1 MKKRILALSLAA
13 AMLVGAMASCNAKE
27 EVVSSQAVEA
37 RDISLTLWGSEQ
49 DQDFLKEVSAEWA
62 TKYAAEHDD
71 VKSVEVKVDIK
82 GEDVATTDALN
93 DITAAADVFGVG
105 NNQLAQ
111 LTASN
116 AIYKMPDS
124 VVEQIKA
131 VVGDAAL
138 SSTFC
143 DGGYYGFPYAPNT
156 ANILFYNKSVFTADD
171 VKTIEGMLEKEGA
184 GPILANISSSWDSM
198 TWFASSGCELFTGGD
213 KTVNTLNS
221 DAAVKTLAWLAQQ
234 IADKKIVY
242 TDGNTSAAAAL
253 KDGSASALL
262 FQDWA
267 KGDFQD
273 ALGDNF
279 GVAELPTLNGEHMKC
294 FGGSKLLVLNAN
306 TKEPEAALDLA
317 QYIISEDSQLKR
329 FEKVGQCPTAPALA
343 TNEKI
348 AADPVV
354 AADVAQGAYTIINQ
368 PLTDPSDY
376 WTLEAAVMTDLR
388 DGKLATEEDIK
399 KALDTL
405 VASMNEKLG

>member
-1 MKKRILALSLAA
+1 
-13 AMLVGAMASCNAKE
+13 MLVGAMASCNAKE

-71 VKSVEVKVDIK
+71 AKSVEVKVDIK

-171 VKTIEGMLEKEGA
+171 VKTIEGML
-184 GPILANISSSWDSM
+184 
-198 TWFASSGCELFTGGD
+198 
-213 KTVNTLNS
+213 
-221 DAAVKTLAWLAQQ
+221 
-234 IADKKIVY
+234 
-242 TDGNTSAAAAL
+242 
-253 KDGSASALL
+253 
-262 FQDWA
+262 
-267 KGDFQD
+267 
-273 ALGDNF
+273 
-279 GVAELPTLNGEHMKC
+279 
-294 FGGSKLLVLNAN
+294 
-306 TKEPEAALDLA
+306 
-317 QYIISEDSQLKR
+317 
-329 FEKVGQCPTAPALA
+329 
-343 TNEKI
+343 
-348 AADPVV
+348 
-354 AADVAQGAYTIINQ
+354 
-368 PLTDPSDY
+368 
-376 WTLEAAVMTDLR
+376 
-388 DGKLATEEDIK
+388 
-399 KALDTL
+399 
-405 VASMNEKLG
+405 